1 MHKENAM
8 KKPLTILAVL
18 ALALMIYSCGDDT
31 NNAVNGNSGVENV
44 QARATFGDSG
54 APRDGAA
61 DVWSQYILD

>member
-1 MHKENAM
+1 MHKEKTM
-8 KKPLTILAVL
+8 KNPLTILAVL

-31 NNAVNGNSGVENV
+31 NNAVNGNSGGENV

-61 DVWSQYILD
+61 DVWRPSLRD